1 MSILHLKKLCVGIR
15 DIEQLR
21 TIQMARLEKGR
32 DGESK
37 LWHRTRNTPRRISEL
52 LNGGSLYWVIGG
64 FICARQLL
72 KGNDSYVD
80 SNGIRQ
86 CLLLLDGDVI
96 PTVPR
101 RHRPF
106 QGWRYL
112 NSKDAPPDSNEEG
125 QSDNMPSEMAREL
138 RDLGLL

>member
-15 DIEQLR
+15 DIEHLRMMQLG
-21 TIQMARLEKGR
+21 RLIKGR
-32 DGESK
+32 DGEAK
-37 LWHRTRNTPRRISEL
+37 LWHRTRNAPRRMGEL

-64 FICARQLL
+64 FICARQML

-80 SNGIRQ
+80 ENGIRR

-96 PTVPR
+96 PTMPK

-112 NSKDAPPDSNEEG
+112 EAKDAPPDSNEEE
-125 QSDNMPSEMAREL
+125 QSDNMPFEMAQEL
-138 RDLGLL
+138 RELGLL

>member
-1 MSILHLKKLCVGIR
+1 VSILHLKKLCVGVR

-21 TIQMARLEKGR
+21 TIQMARLKKGR

-80 SNGIRQ
+80 ENGIRQ
-86 CLLLLDGDVI
+86 CMLLLDGDVV

-112 NSKDAPPDSNEEG
+112 TSKDAPPDSNGEG